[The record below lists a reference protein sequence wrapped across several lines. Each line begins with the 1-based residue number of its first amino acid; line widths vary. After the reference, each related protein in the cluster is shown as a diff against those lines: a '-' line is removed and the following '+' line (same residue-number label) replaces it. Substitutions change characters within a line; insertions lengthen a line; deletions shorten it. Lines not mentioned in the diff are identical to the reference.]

1 MKHSTFKKKLKKVIK
16 KIGNNCDIQD
26 KLIADLDKYLKRL
39 YTEIKAMQRISS
51 GDQREIDRLVKKNT
65 R

>member
-16 KIGNNCDIQD
+16 KIGNNCDIHD